1 MATLLPL
8 WWLGAYFTLSDQAQS
23 LSGKCSQ
30 ATPAR
35 QGVALSEKEKSHQ
48 FSCCLKLDC
57 HTQLLQYSVCQSV
70 WYCSVRCQKAHWP
83 KHKVLCKAIKELF
96 ERESFKE
103 KGLGDAQDRGAY
115 ASHNTPRQQER
126 IVKLVARKY
135 LADCYL
141 DYRATKVL
149 WDTGPQVSTVSV
161 NLLKSR
167 LPTVQ
172 IRDIKHLLGTDGSIR
187 LQAAYKYPVLWVGG
201 KWCEVNK

>member
-1 MATLLPL
+1 MR
-8 WWLGAYFTLSDQAQS
+8 F
-23 LSGKCSQ
+23 
-30 ATPAR
+30 
-35 QGVALSEKEKSHQ
+35 
-48 FSCCLKLDC
+48 
-57 HTQLLQYSVCQSV
+57 
-70 WYCSVRCQKAHWP
+70 QKAQWP

-141 DYRATKVL
+141 DYGATKVL
-149 WDTGPQVSTVSV
+149 WDTGSQVSTVSV

-172 IRDIKHLLGTDGSIR
+172 IRDIEHLLGTDGSIR
-187 LQAAYKYPVLWVGG
+187 LQAADTYPVL
-201 KWCEVNK
+201 